1 MMKRELFLFSF
12 HDHTGI
18 ARHLEKMALKG
29 WLLDRTGFFWT
40 YHSCEPQSIRYAVT
54 YFPDTE
60 EASGKEALFRDLCQE
75 AGWAF
80 VTKHKEMQIF
90 RSTLPDPEPLDTE
103 PMAQIEAIHASM
115 KRVELNG
122 LFSSL
127 LNAFLVIAW
136 FFIYDDLYGHAW
148 YLSSSLFLTLFL
160 CAALNIVR
168 DLWQLFAYY
177 RWHRRA
183 VSAAKKGV
191 FLPTKGRRWL
201 CILKELTLW
210 TTLLCLPLLI
220 YKIYGNRG
228 EDYPDN
234 KYDMGPLHYAIYYD
248 EMPLYMEDLA
258 DVPGEDYSNHLEKSR
273 SPFLGRTQ
281 GSIELRYDRRSG
293 NDYPRE
299 LDYTVWSSRFDPLL
313 DLAQEGEQN
322 SRWNWG
328 TYQSIPSAAGAQAAW
343 QLYEDGAPQEQYLL
357 RFEDRVI
364 EIEFSFSPTPEQ
376 MATAIEKLLEN

>member
-160 CAALNIVR
+160 CAALNMVR
-168 DLWQLFAYY
+168 DLYPPPK
-177 RWHRRA
+177 RECSSPPRA
-183 VSAAKKGV
+183 
-191 FLPTKGRRWL
+191 
-201 CILKELTLW
+201 
-210 TTLLCLPLLI
+210 
-220 YKIYGNRG
+220 
-228 EDYPDN
+228 
-234 KYDMGPLHYAIYYD
+234 
-248 EMPLYMEDLA
+248 
-258 DVPGEDYSNHLEKSR
+258 
-273 SPFLGRTQ
+273 
-281 GSIELRYDRRSG
+281 
-293 NDYPRE
+293 
-299 LDYTVWSSRFDPLL
+299 
-313 DLAQEGEQN
+313 
-322 SRWNWG
+322 
-328 TYQSIPSAAGAQAAW
+328 AAGSA
-343 QLYEDGAPQEQYLL
+343 
-357 RFEDRVI
+357 F
-364 EIEFSFSPTPEQ
+364 
-376 MATAIEKLLEN
+376 